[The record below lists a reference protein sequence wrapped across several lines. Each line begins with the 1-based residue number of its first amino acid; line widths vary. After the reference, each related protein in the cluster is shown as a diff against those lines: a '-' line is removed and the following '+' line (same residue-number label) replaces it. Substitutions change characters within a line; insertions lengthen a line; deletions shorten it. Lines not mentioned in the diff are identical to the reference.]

1 MINIRAMANSV
12 AQTVNPDVLGVWV
25 QSIGGYVTNADGSRT
40 PNTNS
45 VTVRMQVQALNA
57 KDLALTDG
65 LNLQGVLRSVVMDGQ
80 PQGVARADQQGGDV
94 LQFAEVPSGP
104 VRNWRVV
111 AVTETWATW
120 SRVVVALQNP

>member
-111 AVTETWATW
+111 GVTETWATW